1 MKEERRRLLW
11 IVGIVL
17 GIVGLGYSLVRGCG
31 NDRQVVHVLAADALA
46 AAVGQMEEV
55 FERENPDIDLKVT
68 VEGSVMLL
76 RMHLL
81 HPADVVALADHR
93 LIEAGL
99 RPDDADW
106 AVKFATTEIVIARTQ
121 ASRYAE
127 EITEENWPE
136 ILLRPDVIVGH
147 PDPAIDPCGY
157 YTRLGWNLAERRDPV
172 KYAGLANK
180 LAEKSSAMYQ
190 RPDALTVMGL
200 LQSRALDYAFV
211 YRCHAVD
218 HHLPYIRLGDAVGLG
233 QPTRERDY
241 AAVEVEVPD
250 YRGKAVTMKG
260 HPIYLGLTIS
270 KHSRQAAGAEHFVRF
285 MLSARGQEI
294 LRRSDIVPVV
304 PAVAASW
311 STRLPKA
318 LAESVVVE
326 GTSDRGRPGPGAP

>member
-1 MKEERRRLLW
+1 MNEGRRRLLW

-31 NDRQVVHVLAADALA
+31 DDRQVVHVLAADALA
-46 AAVGQMEEV
+46 VAVGQMEEV

-81 HPADVVALADHR
+81 HPADVVALADDR
-93 LIEAGL
+93 LIEVGL

-106 AVKFATTEIVIARTQ
+106 AIKFATTEIVIARTQ

-157 YTRLGWNLAERRDPV
+157 YTRLAWKLAERRDPV

-180 LAEKSSAMYQ
+180 LAEKSSAKYQ

-233 QPTRERDY
+233 QPTLERDY

-250 YRGKAVTMKG
+250 YRGKTVTMKG
-260 HPIYLGLTIS
+260 HPVYFGLTIS
-270 KHSRQAAGAEHFVRF
+270 KRSRHATQAERFVRF
-285 MLSARGQEI
+285 MLSARGQDI
-294 LRRSDIVPVV
+294 LRHSDIVPLV
-304 PAVAASW
+304 PARAPSW
-311 STRLPKA
+311 SERGPQVFT
-318 LAESVVVE
+318 ESVLF
-326 GTSDRGRPGPGAP
+326 DPKDP